1 MRQYFSLHVK
11 NLNKKNKMKTWVFTC
26 LIMLQRILEHYIG
39 AHTTCTGKGGWLSLT
54 DIPGLCKSTQE
65 RPEPL
70 LSWVICTPRLDQ
82 HRTWRQLLTAG
93 SQRYYYTALII
104 FIQLFPTFE
113 IHQESLLKE
122 NDSHDLWAESSPN
135 SPKMIPLWMLIHNW
149 LFFFTIC
156 LSPFPSRYVRFM
168 EFSVISFNWY

>member
-39 AHTTCTGKGGWLSLT
+39 PHTTCTGKGGWLSLT

-70 LSWVICTPRLDQ
+70 LPWVICTPRLDQ
-82 HRTWRQLLTAG
+82 HRTWRWLLTAG

-104 FIQLFPTFE
+104 L
-113 IHQESLLKE
+113 
-122 NDSHDLWAESSPN
+122 SSYSALSNFWN
-135 SPKMIPLWMLIHNW
+135 SPRITVERKWFPWLVSRKLPKLSQDDTSLNANTQLIVFLHY
-149 LFFFTIC
+149 LPFTFPKSIC
-156 LSPFPSRYVRFM
+156 
-168 EFSVISFNWY
+168 